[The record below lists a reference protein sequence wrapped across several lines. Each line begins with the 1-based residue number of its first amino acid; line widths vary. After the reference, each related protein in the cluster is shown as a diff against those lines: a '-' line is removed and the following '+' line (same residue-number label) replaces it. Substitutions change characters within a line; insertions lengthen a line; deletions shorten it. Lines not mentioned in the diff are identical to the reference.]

1 MSTSGIGEMRLRAL
15 LEAPIDAQDDSGS
28 TTRSYAPLA
37 HVWAQIAPI
46 SAEARF
52 VASRQ
57 EQAITWLARI
67 RRRSDVTSE
76 MRLVCGGRKLLVR
89 SVYDP
94 DGRRRFLVC
103 RCEEIAM

>member
-1 MSTSGIGEMRLRAL
+1 MSKSRIGEMRLRAV
-15 LEAPIDAQDDSGS
+15 LEAPIEAPDDTGS
-28 TTRSYAPLA
+28 MTRSYAPLA
-37 HVWAQIAPI
+37 QVWAQITPI

-67 RRRSDVTSE
+67 RWRSDVTSE
-76 MRLVCGGRKLLVR
+76 MRLVCGDRKLLVH

-103 RCEEIAM
+103 RCEEIAI